1 MKTRSVKYYLM
12 FAMLVI
18 LIGAYIGMTFLSTSS
33 SYASDSETNNG
44 SNIDDLPPL
53 DPDEEDEDNNSSDV
67 EIPYDPIELVNYAL
81 DIYNNGKG
89 SKSSFVYEIKNTA
102 TILGHNAG
110 ISQFAVGNVLRNQ
123 NENLEECYFY
133 YGNPFGISGSI
144 ADMLYEGNF
153 LKEGYRS
160 IYTNEA
166 EDSTIFAETPNANY
180 KDRTYDASVGNKQTF
195 TKNEAKEKFVVVHSM
210 EFPLKI
216 NERTCDVKDF
226 NNRTSKTYN
235 VVTLSYNL
243 GKLPEEMDRYYRA
256 NSALGQVTYQNYEY
270 EFTINKKTGKLAKMV
285 RREKFISYIYLSTG
299 TVTLHSNATFT
310 QVFSAMDKVV
320 DVDKPHENFN

>member
-67 EIPYDPIELVNYAL
+67 EIPCDPIELVNYAL

-89 SKSSFVYEIKNTA
+89 SKSSFVYEIKNSTVV
-102 TILGHNAG
+102 AG
-110 ISQFAVGNVLRNQ
+110 TPASVTQYAVGNVLRNQ

-133 YGNPFGISGSI
+133 YGNVFGGDFV
-144 ADMLYEGNF
+144 AEKLHAGNF

-166 EDSTIFAETPNANY
+166 EDSTIFAETPRANY

-195 TKNEAKEKFVVVHSM
+195 TKNEAKERFVVVHSM

-216 NERTCDVKDF
+216 NERTCSVKDY

-243 GKLPEEMDRYYRA
+243 GKLPEEMNRYYRA
-256 NSALGQVTYQNYEY
+256 NSALGPVTYQSYEY

-285 RREKFISYIYLSTG
+285 RREKFISYIYADFATLTLST
-299 TVTLHSNATFT
+299 NATFT